1 MRKFY
6 AFMLKGEGNEYV
18 VQMTTESQTATEAIM
33 VAQSIY
39 GNDVHVEEVTHVDIQ
54 LPAVFRDG
62 VFYNIVDEVK
72 TNKDGTLT
80 TVRVKET
87 EAEKLLT
94 VEEQLIEL
102 KQQNESLKE
111 AIELLVLDSVGGK

>member
-6 AFMLKGEGNEYV
+6 AFMLKGDNSEYV
-18 VQMTTESQTATEAIM
+18 VQMTTESQSATEAIM
-33 VAQSIY
+33 VAQTIY

-62 VFYNIVDEVK
+62 IFYNVVEEVK

-111 AIELLVLDSVGGK
+111 AVELLVLDSVGGK

>member
-6 AFMLKGEGNEYV
+6 AFMLKGDNNEYI
-18 VQMTTESQTATEAIM
+18 VQMTTESQSATEAII
-33 VAQSIY
+33 VAQSVY
-39 GNDVHVEEVTHVDIQ
+39 GKDVHVEEVTNIDIR

-62 VFYNIVDEVK
+62 IFYNIVEEVK
-72 TNKDGTLT
+72 TNSDGTLT
-80 TVRVKET
+80 TTRVKET
-87 EAEKLLT
+87 VAEKLLT

-111 AIELLVLDSVGGK
+111 AVELLVLDSVGGK

>member
-18 VQMTTESQTATEAIM
+18 VQMTTESQTASEAIM

>member
-6 AFMLKGEGNEYV
+6 AFMLKGDNNEYV
-18 VQMTTESQTATEAIM
+18 VQMTTESQTPTDAII

-62 VFYNIVDEVK
+62 IFYNVVEEVK
-72 TNKDGTLT
+72 TNSDGTLT
-80 TVRVKET
+80 TTRVKET
-87 EAEKLLT
+87 AAEKLLT

-111 AIELLVLDSVGGK
+111 AVELLVLDSVGGK

>member
-6 AFMLKGEGNEYV
+6 AFMLKGENNEYV
-18 VQMTTESQTATEAIM
+18 VQMTTESQTATEAII
-33 VAQSIY
+33 VAQSVY
-39 GNDVHVEEVTHVDIQ
+39 GKDVHVEEVTNIDIR

-62 VFYNIVDEVK
+62 IFYNIVEEVK

-94 VEEQLIEL
+94 VEEQLIEM
-102 KQQNESLKE
+102 KRQNESLKE
-111 AIELLVLDSVGGK
+111 AVELLVLDSVGGK

>member
-6 AFMLKGEGNEYV
+6 AFMLKGDSSEYV
-18 VQMTTESQTATEAIM
+18 VQMTTESQSATEAIM

-39 GNDVHVEEVTHVDIQ
+39 GNDVYVEEVTHVDIQ

-62 VFYNIVDEVK
+62 IFYNVVEEVK

-102 KQQNESLKE
+102 KQQNKSLKE
-111 AIELLVLDSVGGK
+111 AVELLVLDSVGGK

>member
-1 MRKFY
+1 
-6 AFMLKGEGNEYV
+6 MLKGENNEYV
-18 VQMTTESQTATEAIM
+18 VQMTTESQSATEAIM

-39 GNDVHVEEVTHVDIQ
+39 GNDVHVEEVTHVNIQ

-62 VFYNIVDEVK
+62 IFYNIIEEVK

-80 TVRVKET
+80 TTRIKET
-87 EAEKLLT
+87 EAEKILT

-111 AIELLVLDSVGGK
+111 AVELLVLDSVGGK

>member
-6 AFMLKGEGNEYV
+6 AFMLKGDNSEYV
-18 VQMTTESQTATEAIM
+18 VQMTTESQTITDAII

-39 GNDVHVEEVTHVDIQ
+39 GNDVRVEEVTHIDIQ
-54 LPAVFRDG
+54 LPAIFRDG
-62 VFYNIVDEVK
+62 AFYNIVEEAK
-72 TNKDGTLT
+72 TNSDGTLT
-80 TVRVKET
+80 TTRIKET

-111 AIELLVLDSVGGK
+111 AVELLVMDSVGGE

>member
-18 VQMTTESQTATEAIM
+18 VQMITESQTATEAIM

-62 VFYNIVDEVK
+62 IFYNVVEEVK

-111 AIELLVLDSVGGK
+111 AVELLVLDSVGGK

>member
-102 KQQNESLKE
+102 KQQKESLKE

>member
-6 AFMLKGEGNEYV
+6 AFMLKGDNSEYV
-18 VQMTTESQTATEAIM
+18 VQMTTESQSATEAIM

-54 LPAVFRDG
+54 LPAIFRDG
-62 VFYNIVDEVK
+62 VFYNIVEEVK

-94 VEEQLIEL
+94 VEEQLVEL

-111 AIELLVLDSVGGK
+111 AVELLVLDSVGGK

>member
-39 GNDVHVEEVTHVDIQ
+39 GNNVHVEEVTHVDIQ

-62 VFYNIVDEVK
+62 IFYNIVEEVK

-94 VEEQLIEL
+94 VEEQLVEL

-111 AIELLVLDSVGGK
+111 AVEMLVMDSVGGE

>member
-6 AFMLKGEGNEYV
+6 AFMLKGDNSEYV
-18 VQMTTESQTATEAIM
+18 VQMTTESQSATEAIM

-62 VFYNIVDEVK
+62 IFYNVVEEVK

-111 AIELLVLDSVGGK
+111 AVELLVLDSVGGK